1 MNAQALTRATAVSR
15 HPLRSYQRGV
25 AFPVA
30 LLMLMVLL
38 IGATAMVRNVDTAV
52 QVSGNLAFKQAATM
66 GADRGIST
74 AVAWLTAQG
83 GAGLHNS
90 NAAAGYCSS
99 LHAQDLTLTGWDPV
113 ADGAWTAACTPVAL
127 AADASG
133 NQVEY
138 LIHRLCAQPDR
149 SPTLQPGFCSTAS
162 GAAVGFEETSSRRS
176 GRDLLGTTVINVA
189 YRITVRV
196 QSPGR
201 SGVNNRSFVQATV
214 LIPDA

>member
-1 MNAQALTRATAVSR
+1 MKNLQI
-15 HPLRSYQRGV
+15 HPDVPISARSHQRGV

-74 AVAWLTAQG
+74 AVAWLRAQG
-83 GAGLHNS
+83 ATALHNS

-99 LHAQDLTLTGWDPV
+99 LHAQDLNPTGWDPV
-113 ADGAWTAACTPVAL
+113 AEGQWTAACTPVAL

-138 LIHRLCAQPDR
+138 MIHRLCAQPDR
-149 SPTLQPGFCSTAS
+149 SPALQPGFCSTAS
-162 GAAVGFEETSSRRS
+162 GAAIGFEETSSRRS
-176 GRDLLGTTVINVA
+176 GRDLLGTTVVNVA

-196 QSPGR
+196 QSAGR
-201 SGVNNRSFVQATV
+201 GGVNNRSFVQATI

>member
-1 MNAQALTRATAVSR
+1 MNLQTRKSTSAMR
-15 HPLRSYQRGV
+15 LHQRGV

-66 GADRGIST
+66 GADRGIAT

-90 NAAAGYCSS
+90 NTAAGYCSS
-99 LHAQDLTLTGWDPV
+99 LHSEDQSLTGWDPV
-113 ADGAWTAACTPVAL
+113 AAGGWTAACTPVAL

-138 LIHRLCAQPDR
+138 LIHRLCARPDQ
-149 SPTLQPGFCSTAS
+149 SPSLQPGFCSTAA
-162 GAAVGFEETSSRRS
+162 GAAVGFEATSSRRS
-176 GRDLLGTTVINVA
+176 GRDLLGTTVVNVA

-201 SGVNNRSFVQATV
+201 SGANNRSFVQATI
-214 LIPDA
+214 LIPDAS